1 MQNRVCILTEH
12 PIETGFDMQLIL
24 EKCARAGIAGDRV
37 QMATISNYAMMAGDA
52 SVIVPMG
59 KAALQYVT
67 GRESIDKWH
76 LSPLDTLPNFVCRKA
91 VPTFDPNRMKKEWHL
106 GLYIE
111 MALKRA
117 NKYATDNLPWKRKES
132 KYLLDPSHDYA
143 IAVLEN
149 LSDKDWLSI
158 DIETGR
164 NQINTFGVA
173 WSDEDAIAIKLL
185 PDSIPPAAFH
195 KLWSL
200 VAKLCQS
207 DQRKV
212 MQNGIYER
220 MYLSR
225 YGILVNNFAHDTMCA
240 MKFLWPELEKGLDN
254 VGRIYTMEPYWKDD
268 GRVSSEEGKQKDW
281 GDIRDWPR
289 HLDYNCKDTS
299 NTRIAMGGQRRD
311 LEQRGLLELHDRYLR
326 QLYDC
331 TYEMCA
337 TGLPLNET
345 KQKNL
350 ISEYEAKSA
359 SLVAQLSREINP
371 RSSKAKMQLLKDKGY
386 TIPIK
391 RSTKKESVDELSL
404 KKLRLKYPE
413 DNDLKLLIATSKIE
427 KALSS
432 YLRVRTLPD
441 KRIRFQMDAHGT
453 ETGRMSCGLDAWGNG
468 FNAQT
473 MTDYVKQMIEWPETD
488 DRVFVEIDLRQ
499 AESRF
504 VAYDAAESTLLQ
516 MLERDDDIHSHVAAE
531 VFACSVADVLTDSK
545 RTDIPKNQTKRQ
557 LGKKSGHGA
566 NYSMGVAT
574 FIDSCLK
581 EMDLVLTKQ
590 MASNT
595 LEAYHKLFPGIRKWH
610 ARIRDT
616 VYRERKLT
624 NPIGRVRYFYG
635 RMDDN
640 TYREAYAYRPQSTVP
655 DIANHLMLHLKARRT
670 EGAFDFALHLQGH
683 DSVLLSCK
691 RETVPYICNFALD
704 TKLWHPTIILTA
716 GQLVIPTESAFGKN
730 LGNLAK
736 YKT

>member
-1 MQNRVCILTEH
+1 
-12 PIETGFDMQLIL
+12 
-24 EKCARAGIAGDRV
+24 
-37 QMATISNYAMMAGDA
+37 
-52 SVIVPMG
+52 
-59 KAALQYVT
+59 
-67 GRESIDKWH
+67 
-76 LSPLDTLPNFVCRKA
+76 
-91 VPTFDPNRMKKEWHL
+91 
-106 GLYIE
+106 
-111 MALKRA
+111 
-117 NKYATDNLPWKRKES
+117 
-132 KYLLDPSHDYA
+132 
-143 IAVLEN
+143 
-149 LSDKDWLSI
+149 
-158 DIETGR
+158 
-164 NQINTFGVA
+164 
-173 WSDEDAIAIKLL
+173 
-185 PDSIPPAAFH
+185 
-195 KLWSL
+195 
-200 VAKLCQS
+200 
-207 DQRKV
+207 
-212 MQNGIYER
+212 
-220 MYLSR
+220 
-225 YGILVNNFAHDTMCA
+225 
-240 MKFLWPELEKGLDN
+240 
-254 VGRIYTMEPYWKDD
+254 
-268 GRVSSEEGKQKDW
+268 
-281 GDIRDWPR
+281 
-289 HLDYNCKDTS
+289 
-299 NTRIAMGGQRRD
+299 
-311 LEQRGLLELHDRYLR
+311 
-326 QLYDC
+326 
-331 TYEMCA
+331 
-337 TGLPLNET
+337 
-345 KQKNL
+345 
-350 ISEYEAKSA
+350 
-359 SLVAQLSREINP
+359 
-371 RSSKAKMQLLKDKGY
+371 
-386 TIPIK
+386 
-391 RSTKKESVDELSL
+391 
-404 KKLRLKYPE
+404 
-413 DNDLKLLIATSKIE
+413 
-427 KALSS
+427 
-432 YLRVRTLPD
+432 
-441 KRIRFQMDAHGT
+441 MDAHGT